1 MTHDIRWKQRFNNYI
16 NAFTELSEGI
26 ALSTTRPLSRLEKQG
41 VIQGFE
47 YTHELAWNLLKDY
60 LEYQGIVGLIGSRD
74 STREAFKRGLVHDGD
89 IWMEMIKSR
98 NLTSHAYDRETAEH
112 IFTAIQSRYFNE
124 FQKLHAEFTARSTLE
139 K

>member
-1 MTHDIRWKQRFNNYI
+1 M
-16 NAFTELSEGI
+16 
-26 ALSTTRPLSRLEKQG
+26 SRLEKQG

-74 STREAFKRGLVHDGD
+74 STREAFKRGLINDGE

-98 NLTSHAYDRETAEH
+98 NLSSHAYDREIAEQ
-112 IFTAIQSRYFNE
+112 IFTAIRSRFFDE
-124 FQKLHAEFTARSTLE
+124 FQKLHVEFAGRSVQEL
-139 K
+139 